1 MSPTSVLVTT
11 LTLVLLGLQY
21 ALWLGNGNL
30 LDTWQLH
37 QTVQAQRQE
46 NDRRVERNIAL
57 EAEVIDLRRGLD
69 AVEERARNE
78 LGMIKKDETFVQVIE
93 AK

>member
-1 MSPTSVLVTT
+1 MSPTNVLVTT

-37 QTVQAQRQE
+37 QRVQAQGEE
-46 NDRRVERNIAL
+46 NSRRVERNLTL
-57 EAEVIDLRRGLD
+57 EAEVIDLRKGFD
-69 AVEERARNE
+69 AVEERARTE

-93 AK
+93 SK